1 MMTTKM
7 NEQMTDT
14 QVARGDAGSE
24 HAPCR
29 RYIISRGNG
38 MKTIKTVLMNGVLAL
53 AVLCS
58 CLAPAFAATTDEPS
72 QMSLLEQESK
82 FEKEKAEYLQ
92 QYVLDKILG
101 PGRAVVI
108 VDVLLGVETKTVKQA
123 AKERKSEKKKR
134 LGEVDYLLPGVPN
147 PKSVAQESDPGESKE
162 ESGQAEEV
170 KVEMHTVIK
179 KLIVTILYDE
189 KLSQEKLDA
198 VKEAITVS
206 MKIDLKRGDKIDMKK
221 TKFTQ
226 GFAEELMKPQV
237 LIPVVLAVLL
247 LFFLFGPF
255 ASFLRSYVRTLREKG
270 GTEVTVDSKFEGAEG
285 EDGKGGG
292 GGAGGLSQGELEALE
307 KEKKK
312 YHPFEYIND
321 ENLKR
326 MVYLIRREPAQT
338 IALVVSYLKPEY
350 VREVLNALEPELQA
364 QVALEM
370 ATIRSMTEDD
380 VKKIDDYIKEKIE
393 FLIGGL
399 YHLLEVLD
407 QVDPVTQNNILDYLS
422 HEKPELYE
430 KVRKSIIMF
439 EDIPSFPDPAMQTII
454 RDLKTPELAKAL
466 REAPQEIMNKF
477 FSNMSANA
485 VAILKEEM
493 EYGRPLTAD
502 EIGNERKNIINL
514 IKQMEKDGKVFI
526 REKPKGDVLE
536 GVEDT
541 AVEGG
546 VETADS
552 GTFNEYFNAG
562 VQFYEEQKFEDAVAY
577 FEYCTQLNAHQPAVY
592 QYLGNIYY
600 SLGRTQEAIAAYERV
615 LELNPDD
622 TELAAWLTEQKNAI
636 GQM

>member
-1 MMTTKM
+1 
-7 NEQMTDT
+7 
-14 QVARGDAGSE
+14 
-24 HAPCR
+24 
-29 RYIISRGNG
+29 
-38 MKTIKTVLMNGVLAL
+38 MKTIKTILLSGAVAL
-53 AVLCS
+53 SVLCS
-58 CLAPAFAATTDEPS
+58 CLAPALRAATADEQSS
-72 QMSLLEQESK
+72 QISLLEQESR

-92 QYVLDKILG
+92 QFVLDKILG

-108 VDVLLGVETKTVKQA
+108 VDVLLGVETKTTKQA
-123 AKERKSEKKKR
+123 AKQRKAEKKKR

-147 PKSVAQESDPGESKE
+147 PKSVAQESDPGETKE

-170 KVEMHTVIK
+170 KVEMHTVIQ
-179 KLIVTILYDE
+179 KLIITILYDE
-189 KLSQEKLDA
+189 KLAQEKLDA

-226 GFAEELMKPQV
+226 GFSEELMKPQV
-237 LIPVVLAVLL
+237 LIPVILAVLL

-270 GTEVTVDSKFEGAEG
+270 GTEVTVDSKFEGADG

-292 GGAGGLSQGELEALE
+292 GGGAMTPGQMEALE

-326 MVYLIRREPAQT
+326 MVYLIRKEPAQT

-430 KVRKSIIMF
+430 KVRKSIITF
-439 EDIPSFPDPAMQTII
+439 DDIPNFPDQAMQIII

-493 EYGRPLTAD
+493 EYGRPLSAD

-514 IKQMEKDGKVFI
+514 IKQMEQAGKVFI
-526 REKPKGDVLE
+526 REKPKSDVLE
-536 GVEDT
+536 GVDD
-541 AVEGG
+541 AAAEGG

-552 GTFNEYFNAG
+552 GAFNEYFNAG
-562 VQFYEEQKFEDAVAY
+562 VQFYEAQQFEDALAY
-577 FEYCTQLNAHQPAVY
+577 FEYCAQLNANQPSVY
-592 QYLGNIYY
+592 QYLGNIYF

-615 LELNPDD
+615 LELNPGD
-622 TELAAWLTEQKNAI
+622 TELAAWLAEQKNAI